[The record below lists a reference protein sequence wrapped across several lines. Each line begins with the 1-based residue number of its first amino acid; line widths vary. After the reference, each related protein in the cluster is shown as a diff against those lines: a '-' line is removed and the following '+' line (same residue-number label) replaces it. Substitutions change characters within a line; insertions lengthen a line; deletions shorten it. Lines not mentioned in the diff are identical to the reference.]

1 VFDKLNGVTL
11 YYDENVQVYPID
23 CVYGIIEVKSALSK
37 AELYDALEKIKA
49 FKAMAPGG
57 AISQPLGG
65 GLTVQYS
72 RPRPFGLIFA
82 YDLSDNSLDSLLE
95 NLREWERAT
104 SPGLWPNYLCVLGVG
119 VIYHHGKPFE
129 DCLASDQITAASS
142 SIALR
147 HGEDSLFKFYCA
159 LHDICAPMNLGP
171 VELSHYYEPSL
182 RVGKYVVRGRFEGQW
197 VKNDQAVPGMNAHL
211 SETALDKVVT
221 WCLASGKMSYGDVL
235 KKQFGSIP
243 LGMENIPMVRS
254 QVYLYNPDNLPGIH
268 EPGADVVAKITPS
281 GLVFPPR
288 LANCLTVDIDENRY
302 VIAMSGFEE
311 SDFDVFPSK

>member
-1 VFDKLNGVTL
+1 VTL
-11 YYDENVQVYPID
+11 LYDESVQVFPID

-57 AISQPLGG
+57 SVSQPLGG

-82 YDLSDNSLDSLLE
+82 YDLSDNSLDSLLD

-104 SPGLWPNYLCVLGVG
+104 SPSLWPNYVCILGVG

-129 DCLASDQITAASS
+129 DCLASDQITATSWP
-142 SIALR
+142 IALH

-159 LHDICAPMNLGP
+159 LHDMCAPVNLGP

-182 RVGKYVVRGRFEGQW
+182 RIGKYVVRGPFKGRW
-197 VKNDQAVPGMNAHL
+197 VKNGGAVSGMKAHL
-211 SETALDKVVT
+211 SEAALDKVVT
-221 WCLASGKMSYGDVL
+221 WCAANGKMPYGDVF

-243 LGMENIPMVRS
+243 FGMENTLLIRS

-268 EPGADVVAKITPS
+268 ELGADSVATMTPT
-281 GLVFPPR
+281 GLVFPPC

-311 SDFDVFPSK
+311 CDFDVFQTK